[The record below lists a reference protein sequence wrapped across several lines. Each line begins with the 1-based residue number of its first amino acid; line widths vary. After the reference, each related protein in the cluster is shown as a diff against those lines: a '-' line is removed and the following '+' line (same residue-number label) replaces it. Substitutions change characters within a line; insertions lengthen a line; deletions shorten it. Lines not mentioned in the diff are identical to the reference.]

1 MIFLETDR
9 LRLRNIDRKDADEM
23 FDYRNNEICS
33 KYQKG
38 QTKDY
43 DGIVALTERRK
54 ADTLTMESPL
64 MICVAQKETDVMI
77 GEIVVMPNE
86 GTMSLGYTFS
96 YKTHR
101 KGYAYEAL
109 SALIEYLH
117 EHHPEWDYVCFTET
131 ENVPSKKLLKKLG
144 FTDLGYLPAKDSQV
158 FGKWLRQDT
167 IEEITP
173 NVQPISASAS
183 PIQAAGEGAS
193 VDEILCIRHDE

>member
-1 MIFLETDR
+1 MIFLETDW
-9 LRLRNIDRKDADEM
+9 LRLRNINLKDADEM

-54 ADTLTMESPL
+54 ADTLTMESPS
-64 MICVAQKETDVMI
+64 MICIAQKETDVMI

-86 GTMSLGYTFS
+86 GTISLGYTFS
-96 YKTHR
+96 YKIHR

-117 EHHPEWDYVCFTET
+117 EHYPEWDYVCFTET
-131 ENVPSKKLLKKLG
+131 ENVPSKCLLKKLG
-144 FTDLGYLPAKDSQV
+144 FTDMGYLPAKDSQV

-183 PIQAAGEGAS
+183 PIQAAGEGTS